1 MSVGAHSLFA
11 RMPRPSGTMV
21 DDEAMMNIIHDGG
34 SYEYGQLDDSQPEEQ
49 PQSDTLQPNMDPE
62 EHWPPGADPKKK
74 QRGLNFFPEEDELVC
89 EAWFASSINLF
100 QGTEQRAVTFC

>member
-1 MSVGAHSLFA
+1 
-11 RMPRPSGTMV
+11 
-21 DDEAMMNIIHDGG
+21 MNIIHDGG